1 MSIILLFPI
10 VLSSFFAEK
19 LIRSYFLIVRKNI
32 QDTVPKAIM
41 HFLVN
46 YVKDQLQSELVSAL
60 YKTATHEHDELL
72 DESGHIAQR
81 RKDAQEML
89 EVSFFFFFVVRHGGS
104 GVFSLGSSQSE
115 PDYIG
120 GTRNSSLVN
129 K

>member
-1 MSIILLFPI
+1 MIFL
-10 VLSSFFAEK
+10 EK

-32 QDTVPKAIM
+32 QDSAPKAIM

-46 YVKDQLQSELVSAL
+46 YVKDQLQSELVASL
-60 YKTATHEHDELL
+60 YKTSTHEHDELL

-89 EVSFFFFFVVRHGGS
+89 EVIKFFIDIF
-104 GVFSLGSSQSE
+104 
-115 PDYIG
+115 
-120 GTRNSSLVN
+120 

>member
-1 MSIILLFPI
+1 MYFRQLSMHENFHHVNNVIVKLLVNIF
-10 VLSSFFAEK
+10 LYNSFLEDLIYFVCYLER

-46 YVKDQLQSELVSAL
+46 YVKDQLQSELVASL

-89 EVSFFFFFVVRHGGS
+89 EV
-104 GVFSLGSSQSE
+104 
-115 PDYIG
+115 
-120 GTRNSSLVN
+120 
-129 K
+129 